1 MFWFHDLMSISLRQ
15 VFRQRKRY
23 AGVVLAILMG
33 TAGLIAILSM
43 GRDIKKNV
51 NNDLDLLGGATI
63 IRLYFEEAS
72 TEQDRISLPQFFKS
86 ETADAIREL
95 SGIGEVSERAV
106 RMGVVSILAKNKY
119 TYTLLAVD
127 NYFWKAN
134 GLAPDA
140 GELFGK
146 QALDAHEKIC
156 VLGAGLADEIYGKES
171 PLGKLL
177 PIERELF
184 RVVGVVGGI
193 SLGERSRFAFI
204 PLTTARDRIP
214 GINLPER
221 LYVHCL
227 TWDDVEKVAA
237 AIPGIVADKQP
248 TDRLRVDVGKEQLKR
263 VTSIAWWIEFF
274 IYLSLVV
281 TFVLAGLGIWNSMMS
296 AVQSRTREIGVKK
309 AIGAEDR
316 DIFAQFL
323 SEALCL
329 SIGSAILGIALG
341 LGAVQI
347 ASRMI
352 HTQPSQHMLILSTLL
367 SLLFSAVLGL
377 LGGLY
382 PSVRASRM
390 EVVSAIRYE

>member
-33 TAGLIAILSM
+33 TAGLITILTM
-43 GRDIKKNV
+43 GRDIKRNV

-63 IRLYFEEAS
+63 IRLYFEDAA
-72 TEQDRISLPQFFKS
+72 TDQDRMALPQYFRN

-95 SGIGEVSERAV
+95 PGIGEVSERAAKL
-106 RMGVVSILAKNKY
+106 GAVSILQKNKY
-119 TYTLLAVD
+119 AYTLLAVD
-127 NYFWKAN
+127 NFFWKAT
-134 GLAPDA
+134 GLAANA
-140 GELFGK
+140 GELFGRD
-146 QALDAHEKIC
+146 ALERREKVC
-156 VLGAGLADEIYGKES
+156 VLGAGLAEEIYGKES

-177 PIERELF
+177 PIERELY
-184 RVVGVVGGI
+184 RVVGIVGGI

-204 PLTTARDRIP
+204 PLTTGRDRIA
-214 GINLPER
+214 GIMYPDR
-221 LYVHCL
+221 IYVHCL
-227 TWDDVEKVAA
+227 TWDDVGKVAA
-237 AIPGIVADKQP
+237 ALPGIVSARQSA
-248 TDRLRVDVGKEQLKR
+248 DRLHVDVGWEQLKR
-263 VTSIAWWIEFF
+263 VSSIAWWIEFF
-274 IYLSLVV
+274 IYLSLFV
-281 TFVLAGLGIWNSMMS
+281 TFILAGLGIWNSMMS

-309 AIGAEDR
+309 AIGAEDG

-329 SIGSAILGIALG
+329 SIGSSLLGIALG
-341 LGAVQI
+341 VGVVEVT
-347 ASRMI
+347 SRLI
-352 HTQPSQHMLILSTLL
+352 QSQPSRHMLILSTLL

>member
-63 IRLYFEEAS
+63 IRLYFEEVS
-72 TEQDRISLPQFFKS
+72 SEQDRISLPQFFRTG
-86 ETADAIREL
+86 TADAIRDL
-95 SGIGEVSERAV
+95 PGVAEVSERAV
-106 RMGVVSILAKNKY
+106 RMGAVTTMQKNKY
-119 TYTLLAVD
+119 AYTLLAVD
-127 NYFWKAN
+127 NYFWRAN
-134 GLAPDA
+134 GLAADA

-146 QALDAHEKIC
+146 EAVEGREKVC
-156 VLGAGLADEIYGKES
+156 VLGAGLAEEIYGKES

-177 PIERELF
+177 PIERELYH
-184 RVVGVVGGI
+184 VMGVVGGI

-204 PLTTARDRIP
+204 PFTTGRDRVA
-214 GINLPER
+214 GIKFPDR

-309 AIGAEDR
+309 AIGAEDK